1 MNAPF
6 EGFDS
11 LQEVQ
16 EALRRELA
24 PRATVQ
30 VVVMTI
36 SGHKVVCLGP
46 TLHAPHLG
54 LHVGDIQEIE
64 FGEIIPAHLAV
75 RLLDGTMAGETKQ

>member
-11 LQEVQ
+11 LQELQ
-16 EALRRELA
+16 EALRVGLE

-54 LHVGDIQEIE
+54 LHVGEVQEIE

-75 RLLDGTMAGETKQ
+75 RLFDGSLAGGTMQ

>member
-1 MNAPF
+1 VNAPF

-11 LQEVQ
+11 LQELQ
-16 EALRRELA
+16 EALRVGLE

-36 SGHKVVCLGP
+36 NGHKVVCLGP

-54 LHVGDIQEIE
+54 LHVGEVQEIE

-75 RLLDGTMAGETKQ
+75 RLLDGSLAGGTMQ